1 MFDTWAGNNRFEPH
15 PDTVLDLEEAAC
27 NCPNIARDKLAP
39 DSDMAAADTVAAAAS
54 DFDMA
59 AVDIAAVA
67 DFDKAVADIEAVA
80 GFDNYFDT
88 ASVVEAAI
96 EQGQYPKRGHIAALL
111 VEATAIYWLEL
122 EQVPI
127 EQAIMPIKIILK
139 VCLKYLA
146 SWLITYPLLGKIS
159 LPDCLYYPHF
169 G

>member
-1 MFDTWAGNNRFEPH
+1 MFDTSAGNSRSALR
-15 PDTVLDLEEAAC
+15 PDTVLAPGEAAC
-27 NCPNIARDKLAP
+27 NYPSIARDILEL
-39 DSDMAAADTVAAAAS
+39 DSDRAAADTVAAAFG
-54 DFDMA
+54 FDTV
-59 AVDIAAVA
+59 AVDTEAVA
-67 DFDKAVADIEAVA
+67 DFDKAVVDIEAVA
-80 GFDNYFDT
+80 GFDNCLDT

-111 VEATAIYWLEL
+111 VEAMAIYWLEP

-127 EQAIMPIKIILK
+127 EQAITPIKKILK

-146 SWLITYPLLGKIS
+146 SWLITYPFLGKIS